1 MRQPPVVEA
10 GQEVALQVPRGQV
23 SEAGPHPL
31 LPVRQLQVA
40 TPPDPHHQ
48 EGRPSQFH
56 LPRRGANARI

>member
-48 EGRPSQFH
+48 EGRPS
-56 LPRRGANARI
+56 